1 MTHTTSHI
9 REPFNIAAVRLSNR
23 LVQAP
28 LAGISGRAFRLQAR
42 RFGVGLVVTE
52 MVSSYG
58 VRYNNAR
65 TQEMLKLVEREHPVA
80 VQLFGSDPEVM
91 ARAAQA
97 AESAG
102 ADIIDV
108 NMGCPVKKVI
118 KTGAGAALMGD
129 EGLAVKVVAVMADA
143 VGIPVTVKMRSGP
156 GRLVTAVSLARL
168 LQDAG
173 AAAICIHPR
182 TGAQM
187 WKGKADHTVSIKLA
201 AALDIPVIASGD
213 INGFEDARRLL
224 ESGCAAIMIG
234 RPALGDPW
242 LFSDLLA
249 GEEPGRRSLDE
260 VLAEIGRFYGDIVD
274 EMGEARAVRHMRKFY
289 GWYLRQFR
297 PPAQLR
303 AALLHT
309 HGYQEA
315 ERLIRQVMSQDQ
327 DKRGSG

>member
-9 REPFNIAAVRLSNR
+9 RKPFNIGAVRLPNR
-23 LVQAP
+23 IVQAP

-42 RFGVGLVVTE
+42 RFGVALVVTE

-58 VRYNNAR
+58 VRYHNAR
-65 TQEMLKLVEREHPVA
+65 TLEMLELVEGEHPIA
-80 VQLFGSDPEVM
+80 VQLFGSDPDVM
-91 ARAAQA
+91 AQAARAAQA
-97 AESAG
+97 AG

-118 KTGAGAALMGD
+118 KTGAGVALMGD
-129 EGLAVKVVAVMADA
+129 EGLAVKVVAAMVDA

-168 LQDAG
+168 LEDAG

-187 WKGKADHTVSIKLA
+187 WKGKADHGLSVELATVLG
-201 AALDIPVIASGD
+201 IPVIASGD
-213 INGFEDARRLL
+213 VNGFADARRLL

-242 LFSDLLA
+242 LYSDLLA
-249 GEEPGRRSLDE
+249 GDEPGRRSLDE
-260 VLAEIGRFYGDIVD
+260 VLAEIGIFYGDLVD
-274 EMGEARAVRHMRKFY
+274 EMGEARAERHMRKFY
-289 GWYLRQFR
+289 GWYLRRFR
-297 PPAQLR
+297 LPAQSK

-309 HGYQEA
+309 QGFQEA
-315 ERLIRQVMSQDQ
+315 EALIRQAMSQ
-327 DKRGSG
+327 S